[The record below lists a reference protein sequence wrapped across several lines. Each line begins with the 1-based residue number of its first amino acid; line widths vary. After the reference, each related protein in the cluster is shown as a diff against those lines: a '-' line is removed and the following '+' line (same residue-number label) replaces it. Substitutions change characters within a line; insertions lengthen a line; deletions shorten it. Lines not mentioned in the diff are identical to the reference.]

1 MDQGV
6 GKLRSVVN
14 TVIRPGLTL
23 PEHSDQFLLMD
34 QVAHLT
40 PMLSLG
46 LGRQGHRVGVGA
58 PPDAWTAPGSISRQS
73 PSPPPEVNA
82 SLTFTVP
89 S

>member
-23 PEHSDQFLLMD
+23 PKHSYHILVDR
-34 QVAHLT
+34 VANLT
-40 PMLSLG
+40 PMLCLV

-58 PPDAWTAPGSISRQS
+58 LPDARAAPGSISRQS
-73 PSPPPEVNA
+73 PSPTPEVNA